1 MNYVEENFSPEKRAA
16 VLVETL
22 PYIQHF
28 AGEVVVIKLGGNAMV
43 DDELATQ
50 FAQDIVLM
58 HSVGIKPVVV
68 HGGAPQIGGM
78 LDRLGMKSQFVD
90 GLRVTDSDTLDIARM
105 VLVGKVNRDIVS
117 SINIHGPLAVGISGE
132 DAGLITAKSHSKELG
147 FVGEVQDVN
156 PSLIEGL
163 LKEGHIP
170 VISSIGADGNGQSYN
185 INADTVA
192 SSLATAL
199 KAKRIIYLTD
209 IEGLRADM
217 ENPES
222 HISKITTSNLKEMIE
237 SGTISGGMIP
247 KAKACLEAIDAGV
260 GSAHMIDG
268 RVPHVIL
275 LELFTDSGIGTMV
288 LPDQENENVT

>member
-1 MNYVEENFSPEKRAA
+1 MNTSEENFSPERRAA

-28 AGEVVVIKLGGNAMV
+28 SGETVVVKLGGNAMV
-43 DDELATQ
+43 DDELASQ

-58 HSVGIKPVVV
+58 QSVGIKPVVV
-68 HGGAPQIGGM
+68 HGGAPQIGSM
-78 LDRLGMKSQFVD
+78 LDRLGMDSQFVD
-90 GLRVTDSDTLDIARM
+90 GLRVTDSDTLDVARM

-132 DAGLITAKSHSKELG
+132 DAGLITATSRHEDLG
-147 FVGEVQDVN
+147 FVGEIQAVN
-156 PSLIEGL
+156 PTIINGL

-170 VISSIGADGNGQSYN
+170 VVSSIGADGEGQAYN

-192 SSLATAL
+192 SSLAAAL
-199 KAKRIIYLTD
+199 EAKRILYLTD

-217 ENPES
+217 EDPES
-222 HISKITTSNLKEMIE
+222 HISEIMSSDLQNLIDN
-237 SGTISGGMIP
+237 GTISGGMIP
-247 KAKACLEAIDAGV
+247 KAQACLEAVQAGV
-260 GSAHMIDG
+260 GSAHMVDG
-268 RVPHVIL
+268 RISHVIL

-288 LPDQENENVT
+288 LPDQEKK

>member
-1 MNYVEENFSPEKRAA
+1 MSYVEENFSPEKRAA

-58 HSVGIKPVVV
+58 HSVGIRPVVV

>member
-1 MNYVEENFSPEKRAA
+1 MNTSEENFSPERRAA

-28 AGEVVVIKLGGNAMV
+28 SGETVVVKLGGNAMV
-43 DDELATQ
+43 DDELASQ

-58 HSVGIKPVVV
+58 QSVGIKPVVV
-68 HGGAPQIGGM
+68 HGGAPQIGSM
-78 LDRLGMKSQFVD
+78 LDRLGMDSQFVD
-90 GLRVTDSDTLDIARM
+90 GLRVTDGDTLDVARM

-132 DAGLITAKSHSKELG
+132 DAGLITATSRHEDLG
-147 FVGEVQDVN
+147 FVGEIQAVN
-156 PSLIEGL
+156 PTIINGL

-170 VISSIGADGNGQSYN
+170 VVSSIGADDKGQAYN

-192 SSLATAL
+192 SSLAAAL
-199 KAKRIIYLTD
+199 EAKRILYLTD

-217 ENPES
+217 EDPES
-222 HISKITTSNLKEMIE
+222 HISEITSSDLQNLIDN
-237 SGTISGGMIP
+237 GTISGGMIP
-247 KAKACLEAIDAGV
+247 KAQACLEAVQAGV
-260 GSAHMIDG
+260 GSAHMVDG
-268 RVPHVIL
+268 RISHVIL

-288 LPDQENENVT
+288 LPDQEKK

>member
-1 MNYVEENFSPEKRAA
+1 MNTSEENFSPERRAA

-28 AGEVVVIKLGGNAMV
+28 SGETVVVKLGGNAMV
-43 DDELATQ
+43 DDELASQ

-58 HSVGIKPVVV
+58 QSVGIKPVVV
-68 HGGAPQIGGM
+68 HGGAPQIGSM
-78 LDRLGMKSQFVD
+78 LDRLGMDSQFVD
-90 GLRVTDSDTLDIARM
+90 GLRVTDSDTLDVARM

-132 DAGLITAKSHSKELG
+132 DAGLITATSRHEDLG
-147 FVGEVQDVN
+147 FVGEIQAVN
-156 PSLIEGL
+156 PTIINGL

-170 VISSIGADGNGQSYN
+170 IVSSIGADDQGQAYN

-192 SSLATAL
+192 SSLAAAL
-199 KAKRIIYLTD
+199 EAKRILYLTD

-217 ENPES
+217 EDPES
-222 HISKITTSNLKEMIE
+222 HISEITSSDLQNLIDN
-237 SGTISGGMIP
+237 GTISGGMIP
-247 KAKACLEAIDAGV
+247 KAQACLEAVEAGV
-260 GSAHMIDG
+260 GSAHMVDG
-268 RVPHVIL
+268 RISHVIL

-288 LPDQENENVT
+288 LPDQEKK

>member
-58 HSVGIKPVVV
+58 HSVGIRPVVV

-132 DAGLITAKSHSKELG
+132 DAGLIAAKSHSKELG

>member
-1 MNYVEENFSPEKRAA
+1 MNTSEENFSPERRAA

-28 AGEVVVIKLGGNAMV
+28 SGETVVVKLGGNAMV
-43 DDELATQ
+43 DDELASQ

-58 HSVGIKPVVV
+58 QSVGIKPVVV
-68 HGGAPQIGGM
+68 HGGAPQIGSM
-78 LDRLGMKSQFVD
+78 LDRLDMDSQFVD
-90 GLRVTDSDTLDIARM
+90 GLRVTDSDTLDVARM

-132 DAGLITAKSHSKELG
+132 DAGLITATSRHEDLG
-147 FVGEVQDVN
+147 FVGEIQAVN
-156 PSLIEGL
+156 PTIINGL

-170 VISSIGADGNGQSYN
+170 VVSSIGADGEGQAYN

-192 SSLATAL
+192 SSLAAAL
-199 KAKRIIYLTD
+199 EAKRILYLTD

-217 ENPES
+217 EDPES
-222 HISKITTSNLKEMIE
+222 HISEIMSSDLQNLIDN
-237 SGTISGGMIP
+237 GTISGGMIP
-247 KAKACLEAIDAGV
+247 KAQACLEAVQAGV
-260 GSAHMIDG
+260 GSAHMVDG
-268 RVPHVIL
+268 RISHVIL

-288 LPDQENENVT
+288 LPDQEKK

>member
-1 MNYVEENFSPEKRAA
+1 MNTSEENFSPERRAA

-28 AGEVVVIKLGGNAMV
+28 SGETVVVKLGGNAMV
-43 DDELATQ
+43 DDELASQ

-58 HSVGIKPVVV
+58 QSVGIKPVVV
-68 HGGAPQIGGM
+68 HGGAPQIGSM
-78 LDRLGMKSQFVD
+78 LDRLGMDSQFVD
-90 GLRVTDSDTLDIARM
+90 GLRVTDSDTLDVARM

-132 DAGLITAKSHSKELG
+132 DAGLITATSRHEDLG
-147 FVGEVQDVN
+147 FVGEIQAVN
-156 PSLIEGL
+156 PTIINGL

-170 VISSIGADGNGQSYN
+170 IVSSIGADDKGQAYN

-192 SSLATAL
+192 SSLAAAL
-199 KAKRIIYLTD
+199 EAKRILYLTD

-217 ENPES
+217 EDPES
-222 HISKITTSNLKEMIE
+222 HISEITSSDLQNLIDN
-237 SGTISGGMIP
+237 GTISGGMIP
-247 KAKACLEAIDAGV
+247 KAQACLEAVEAGV
-260 GSAHMIDG
+260 GSAHMVDG
-268 RVPHVIL
+268 RISHVIL

-288 LPDQENENVT
+288 LPDQEKK

>member
-1 MNYVEENFSPEKRAA
+1 MNTSEENFSPERRAA

-28 AGEVVVIKLGGNAMV
+28 SGETVVVKLGGNAMV
-43 DDELATQ
+43 DDELASQ

-58 HSVGIKPVVV
+58 QSVGIKPVVV
-68 HGGAPQIGGM
+68 HGGAPQIGSM
-78 LDRLGMKSQFVD
+78 LDRLGMDSQFVD
-90 GLRVTDSDTLDIARM
+90 GLRVTDSDTLDVARM

-132 DAGLITAKSHSKELG
+132 DAGLITATSLHEDLG
-147 FVGEVQDVN
+147 FVGEIQAVN
-156 PSLIEGL
+156 PTIINGL

-170 VISSIGADGNGQSYN
+170 VVSSIGADDKGQAYN

-192 SSLATAL
+192 SYLAAAL
-199 KAKRIIYLTD
+199 EAKRILYLTD

-217 ENPES
+217 EDPES
-222 HISKITTSNLKEMIE
+222 HISEIMSSDLQNLIDN
-237 SGTISGGMIP
+237 GTISGGMIP
-247 KAKACLEAIDAGV
+247 KAQACLEAVQAGV
-260 GSAHMIDG
+260 GSAHMVDG
-268 RVPHVIL
+268 RISHVIL

-288 LPDQENENVT
+288 LPDQEKK

>member
-1 MNYVEENFSPEKRAA
+1 MNTSEENFSPERRAA

-28 AGEVVVIKLGGNAMV
+28 SGETVVVKLGGNAMV
-43 DDELATQ
+43 DDELASQ

-58 HSVGIKPVVV
+58 QSVGIKPVVV
-68 HGGAPQIGGM
+68 HGGAPQIGSM
-78 LDRLGMKSQFVD
+78 LDRLGMDSQFVD
-90 GLRVTDSDTLDIARM
+90 GLRVTDSDTLDVARM

-132 DAGLITAKSHSKELG
+132 DAGLITATSRHEDLG
-147 FVGEVQDVN
+147 FVGEIQAVN
-156 PSLIEGL
+156 PTIINGL

-170 VISSIGADGNGQSYN
+170 VVSSIGADDKGQAYN

-192 SSLATAL
+192 SSLAAAL
-199 KAKRIIYLTD
+199 EAKRILYLTD

-217 ENPES
+217 EDPES
-222 HISKITTSNLKEMIE
+222 HISEITSSDLQNLIDN
-237 SGTISGGMIP
+237 GTISGGMIP
-247 KAKACLEAIDAGV
+247 KAQACLEAVQAGV
-260 GSAHMIDG
+260 GSAHMVDG
-268 RVPHVIL
+268 RISHVIL

-288 LPDQENENVT
+288 LPDQEKK

>member
-58 HSVGIKPVVV
+58 HSVGIRPVVV

-222 HISKITTSNLKEMIE
+222 HISKCI
-237 SGTISGGMIP
+237 
-247 KAKACLEAIDAGV
+247 
-260 GSAHMIDG
+260 GS
-268 RVPHVIL
+268 
-275 LELFTDSGIGTMV
+275 
-288 LPDQENENVT
+288 

>member
-1 MNYVEENFSPEKRAA
+1 MNTSEENFSPERRAA

-28 AGEVVVIKLGGNAMV
+28 SGETVVVKLGGNAMV
-43 DDELATQ
+43 DDELASQ

-58 HSVGIKPVVV
+58 QSVGIKPVVV
-68 HGGAPQIGGM
+68 HGGAPQIGSM
-78 LDRLGMKSQFVD
+78 LDRLGMDSQFVD
-90 GLRVTDSDTLDIARM
+90 GLRVTDGDTLDVARM

-132 DAGLITAKSHSKELG
+132 DAGLITATSRHEDLG
-147 FVGEVQDVN
+147 FVGEIQAVN
-156 PSLIEGL
+156 PTIINGL

-170 VISSIGADGNGQSYN
+170 VVSSIGADDKGQAYN

-192 SSLATAL
+192 SSLAAAL
-199 KAKRIIYLTD
+199 EAKRILYMTD

-217 ENPES
+217 EDPES
-222 HISKITTSNLKEMIE
+222 HISEITSSDLQNLIDN
-237 SGTISGGMIP
+237 GTISGGMIP
-247 KAKACLEAIDAGV
+247 KAQACLEAVQAGV
-260 GSAHMIDG
+260 GSAHMVDG
-268 RVPHVIL
+268 RISHVIL

-288 LPDQENENVT
+288 LPDQEKK

>member
-58 HSVGIKPVVV
+58 HSVGIRPVVV

-288 LPDQENENVT
+288 FPDQENENVT

>member
-1 MNYVEENFSPEKRAA
+1 MNTSEENFSPERRAA

-28 AGEVVVIKLGGNAMV
+28 SGETVVVKIGGNAMV
-43 DDELATQ
+43 DDELASQ

-58 HSVGIKPVVV
+58 QSVGIKPVVV
-68 HGGAPQIGGM
+68 HGGAPQIGSM
-78 LDRLGMKSQFVD
+78 LDRLGMDSQFVD
-90 GLRVTDSDTLDIARM
+90 GLRVTDSDTLDVARM

-132 DAGLITAKSHSKELG
+132 DAGLITATSRHEDLG
-147 FVGEVQDVN
+147 FVGEIQAVN
-156 PSLIEGL
+156 PTIINGL

-170 VISSIGADGNGQSYN
+170 VVSSIGADGEGQAYN

-192 SSLATAL
+192 SSLAAAL
-199 KAKRIIYLTD
+199 EAKRILYLTD

-217 ENPES
+217 EDPES
-222 HISKITTSNLKEMIE
+222 HISEITSSDLQNLIDN
-237 SGTISGGMIP
+237 GTISGGMIP
-247 KAKACLEAIDAGV
+247 KAQACLEAVQAGV
-260 GSAHMIDG
+260 GSAHMVDG
-268 RVPHVIL
+268 RISHVIL

-288 LPDQENENVT
+288 LPDQEKK

>member
-1 MNYVEENFSPEKRAA
+1 MNTSEENFSPERRAA

-28 AGEVVVIKLGGNAMV
+28 SGETVVVKLGGNAMV
-43 DDELATQ
+43 DDELASQ

-58 HSVGIKPVVV
+58 QSVGIKPVVV
-68 HGGAPQIGGM
+68 HGGAPQIGSM
-78 LDRLGMKSQFVD
+78 LDRLGMDSQFVD
-90 GLRVTDSDTLDIARM
+90 GLRVTDSDTLDVARM

-132 DAGLITAKSHSKELG
+132 DAGLITATSRHEDLG
-147 FVGEVQDVN
+147 FVGEIQAVN
-156 PSLIEGL
+156 PTIINGL

-170 VISSIGADGNGQSYN
+170 VVSSIGADDEGQAYN

-192 SSLATAL
+192 SSLAAAL
-199 KAKRIIYLTD
+199 EAKRILYLTD

-217 ENPES
+217 EDPES
-222 HISKITTSNLKEMIE
+222 HISEIMSSDLQNLIDN
-237 SGTISGGMIP
+237 GTISGGMIP
-247 KAKACLEAIDAGV
+247 KAQACLEAVQAGV
-260 GSAHMIDG
+260 GSAHMVDG
-268 RVPHVIL
+268 RISHVIL

-288 LPDQENENVT
+288 LPDQEKK

>member
-1 MNYVEENFSPEKRAA
+1 MNTSEENFSPERRAA

-28 AGEVVVIKLGGNAMV
+28 AGETVVVKLGGNAMV
-43 DDELATQ
+43 DDELASQ

-58 HSVGIKPVVV
+58 QSVGIKPVVV
-68 HGGAPQIGGM
+68 HGGAPQIGSM
-78 LDRLGMKSQFVD
+78 LDRLGMDSQFVD
-90 GLRVTDSDTLDIARM
+90 GLRVTDSDTLDVARM

-132 DAGLITAKSHSKELG
+132 DAGLITATSRHEDLG
-147 FVGEVQDVN
+147 FVGEIQTVN
-156 PSLIEGL
+156 PTIINGL

-170 VISSIGADGNGQSYN
+170 VVSSIGADGEGQAYN

-192 SSLATAL
+192 SSLAAAL
-199 KAKRIIYLTD
+199 EAKRILYLTD

-217 ENPES
+217 EDPES
-222 HISKITTSNLKEMIE
+222 HISEITSSDLQNLINN
-237 SGTISGGMIP
+237 GTISGGMIP
-247 KAKACLEAIDAGV
+247 KAQACLEAVQAGV
-260 GSAHMIDG
+260 GSAHMVDG
-268 RVPHVIL
+268 RISHVIL

-288 LPDQENENVT
+288 LPDQEKK

>member
-1 MNYVEENFSPEKRAA
+1 MNTSEENFSPERRAA

-28 AGEVVVIKLGGNAMV
+28 SGETVVVKLGGNAMV
-43 DDELATQ
+43 DDELASQ

-58 HSVGIKPVVV
+58 QSVGIKPVVV
-68 HGGAPQIGGM
+68 HGGAPQIGSM
-78 LDRLGMKSQFVD
+78 LDRLGMDSQFVD
-90 GLRVTDSDTLDIARM
+90 GLRVTDGDTLDVARM

-132 DAGLITAKSHSKELG
+132 DAGLITATSRHEDLG
-147 FVGEVQDVN
+147 FVGEIQAVN
-156 PSLIEGL
+156 PTIINGL

-170 VISSIGADGNGQSYN
+170 IVSSIGADDKGQAYN

-192 SSLATAL
+192 SSLAAAL
-199 KAKRIIYLTD
+199 EAKRILYLTD

-217 ENPES
+217 EDPES
-222 HISKITTSNLKEMIE
+222 HISEITSSDLQNLIDN
-237 SGTISGGMIP
+237 GTISGGMIP
-247 KAKACLEAIDAGV
+247 KAQACLEAVEAGV
-260 GSAHMIDG
+260 GSAHMVDG
-268 RVPHVIL
+268 RISHVIL

-288 LPDQENENVT
+288 LPDQEKK

>member
-1 MNYVEENFSPEKRAA
+1 MNTSEENFSPERRAA

-28 AGEVVVIKLGGNAMV
+28 SGETVVVKLGGNAIV
-43 DDELATQ
+43 DDELASQ

-58 HSVGIKPVVV
+58 QSVGIKPVVV
-68 HGGAPQIGGM
+68 HGGAPQIGSM
-78 LDRLGMKSQFVD
+78 LDRIGMDSQFVD
-90 GLRVTDSDTLDIARM
+90 GLRVTDGDTLDVARM

-132 DAGLITAKSHSKELG
+132 DAGLITATSRHEDLG
-147 FVGEVQDVN
+147 FVGEIQAVN
-156 PSLIEGL
+156 PTIINGL

-170 VISSIGADGNGQSYN
+170 VVSSIGADDKGQAYN

-192 SSLATAL
+192 SSLAAAL
-199 KAKRIIYLTD
+199 EAKRILYLTD

-217 ENPES
+217 EDPES
-222 HISKITTSNLKEMIE
+222 HISQIMSSDLQNLIDN
-237 SGTISGGMIP
+237 GTISGGMIP
-247 KAKACLEAIDAGV
+247 KAQACLEAVQAGV
-260 GSAHMIDG
+260 GSAHMVDG
-268 RVPHVIL
+268 RISHVIL

-288 LPDQENENVT
+288 LPDQEKK

>member
-1 MNYVEENFSPEKRAA
+1 MNTSEENFSPERRAA

-28 AGEVVVIKLGGNAMV
+28 SGETVVVKLGGNAMV
-43 DDELATQ
+43 DDELASQ

-58 HSVGIKPVVV
+58 QSVGIKPVVV
-68 HGGAPQIGGM
+68 HGGAPQIGSM
-78 LDRLGMKSQFVD
+78 LDRLGMDSQFVD
-90 GLRVTDSDTLDIARM
+90 GLRVTDSDTLDVARM

-132 DAGLITAKSHSKELG
+132 DAGLITAASLHEDLG
-147 FVGEVQDVN
+147 FVGEIQAVN
-156 PSLIEGL
+156 PTIITGL

-170 VISSIGADGNGQSYN
+170 VVSSIGADDKGQAFN

-192 SSLATAL
+192 SSLAAAL
-199 KAKRIIYLTD
+199 EAKRILYLTD

-217 ENPES
+217 EDPES
-222 HISKITTSNLKEMIE
+222 HISEIMSSDLQNLIDN
-237 SGTISGGMIP
+237 GTISGGMIP
-247 KAKACLEAIDAGV
+247 KAQACLEAVQAGV
-260 GSAHMIDG
+260 GSAHMVDG
-268 RVPHVIL
+268 RISHVIL

-288 LPDQENENVT
+288 LPDQEKK

>member
-1 MNYVEENFSPEKRAA
+1 MNTSEENFSPERRAA

-28 AGEVVVIKLGGNAMV
+28 SGETVVVKLGGNAMV
-43 DDELATQ
+43 DDELASQ

-58 HSVGIKPVVV
+58 QSVGIKPVVV
-68 HGGAPQIGGM
+68 HGGAPQIGSM
-78 LDRLGMKSQFVD
+78 LDRLGMDSQFVD
-90 GLRVTDSDTLDIARM
+90 GLRVTDGDTLDVARM

-132 DAGLITAKSHSKELG
+132 DAGLITATSLHEDLG
-147 FVGEVQDVN
+147 FVGEIQAVN
-156 PSLIEGL
+156 PTIINGL

-170 VISSIGADGNGQSYN
+170 VVSSIGADDKGQAYN

-192 SSLATAL
+192 SYLAAAL
-199 KAKRIIYLTD
+199 EAKRILYLTD

-217 ENPES
+217 EDPES
-222 HISKITTSNLKEMIE
+222 HISEITSSDLQNLIDN
-237 SGTISGGMIP
+237 GTISGGMIP
-247 KAKACLEAIDAGV
+247 KAQACLEAVEAGV
-260 GSAHMIDG
+260 GSAHMVDG
-268 RVPHVIL
+268 RISHVIL

-288 LPDQENENVT
+288 LPDQEKK

>member
-217 ENPES
+217 DNPES

>member
-58 HSVGIKPVVV
+58 HSVGIRPVVV

-132 DAGLITAKSHSKELG
+132 EAGLITAKSHSKELG

>member
-1 MNYVEENFSPEKRAA
+1 MNTSEENFSPERRAA

-28 AGEVVVIKLGGNAMV
+28 SGETVVVKLGGNAMV
-43 DDELATQ
+43 DDELASQ

-58 HSVGIKPVVV
+58 QSVGIKPVVV
-68 HGGAPQIGGM
+68 HGGAPQIGSM
-78 LDRLGMKSQFVD
+78 LDRLGMDSQFVD
-90 GLRVTDSDTLDIARM
+90 GLRVTDGDTLDVARM

-132 DAGLITAKSHSKELG
+132 DAGLITATSRHEDLG
-147 FVGEVQDVN
+147 FVGEIQAVN
-156 PSLIEGL
+156 PTIINGL

-170 VISSIGADGNGQSYN
+170 IVSSIGADDKGQAYN

-192 SSLATAL
+192 SSLAAAL
-199 KAKRIIYLTD
+199 EAKRILYLTD

-217 ENPES
+217 EDPES
-222 HISKITTSNLKEMIE
+222 HISQIMSSDLQNLIDN
-237 SGTISGGMIP
+237 GTISGGMIP
-247 KAKACLEAIDAGV
+247 KAQACLEAVQAGV
-260 GSAHMIDG
+260 GSAHMVDG
-268 RVPHVIL
+268 RISHVIL

-288 LPDQENENVT
+288 LPDQEKK

>member
-1 MNYVEENFSPEKRAA
+1 MNTSEENFSPERRAA

-28 AGEVVVIKLGGNAMV
+28 SGETVVVKLGGNAMV
-43 DDELATQ
+43 DDELASQ

-58 HSVGIKPVVV
+58 QSVGIKPVVV
-68 HGGAPQIGGM
+68 HGGAPQIGSM
-78 LDRLGMKSQFVD
+78 LDRLGMDSQFVD
-90 GLRVTDSDTLDIARM
+90 GLRVTDSDTLDVARM

-132 DAGLITAKSHSKELG
+132 DAGLITAASLHEDLG
-147 FVGEVQDVN
+147 FVGEIQAVN
-156 PSLIEGL
+156 PTIITGL

-170 VISSIGADGNGQSYN
+170 VVSSIGADDKGQAFN

-192 SSLATAL
+192 SSLAAAL
-199 KAKRIIYLTD
+199 EAKRILYLTD

-217 ENPES
+217 EDPES
-222 HISKITTSNLKEMIE
+222 HISEITSSDLQNLIDN
-237 SGTISGGMIP
+237 GTISGGMIP
-247 KAKACLEAIDAGV
+247 KAQACLEAVQAGV
-260 GSAHMIDG
+260 GSAHMVDG
-268 RVPHVIL
+268 RISHVIL

-288 LPDQENENVT
+288 LPDQEKK

>member
-1 MNYVEENFSPEKRAA
+1 MNTSEENFSPERRAA

-28 AGEVVVIKLGGNAMV
+28 SGETVVVKLGGNAMV
-43 DDELATQ
+43 DDELASQ

-58 HSVGIKPVVV
+58 QSVGIKPVVV
-68 HGGAPQIGGM
+68 HGGAPQIGSM
-78 LDRLGMKSQFVD
+78 LDRLGMDSQFVD
-90 GLRVTDSDTLDIARM
+90 GLRVTDGDTLDVARM

-132 DAGLITAKSHSKELG
+132 DAGLITATSRHEDLG
-147 FVGEVQDVN
+147 FVGEIQAVN
-156 PSLIEGL
+156 PTIINGL

-170 VISSIGADGNGQSYN
+170 VVSSIGADDKGQAYN

-192 SSLATAL
+192 SSLAAAL
-199 KAKRIIYLTD
+199 EAKRILYLTD

-217 ENPES
+217 EDPES
-222 HISKITTSNLKEMIE
+222 HISEITSSDLQNLIDN
-237 SGTISGGMIP
+237 GTISGGMIP
-247 KAKACLEAIDAGV
+247 KAQACLEAVEAGV
-260 GSAHMIDG
+260 GSAHMVDG
-268 RVPHVIL
+268 RISHVIL

-288 LPDQENENVT
+288 LPDQEKK

>member
-58 HSVGIKPVVV
+58 HSVGIRPVVV

-132 DAGLITAKSHSKELG
+132 DAGLVTAKSHSKELG

>member
-1 MNYVEENFSPEKRAA
+1 MNTSEENFSPERRAA

-28 AGEVVVIKLGGNAMV
+28 SGETVVVKLGGNAMV
-43 DDELATQ
+43 DDELASQ

-58 HSVGIKPVVV
+58 QSVGIKPVVV
-68 HGGAPQIGGM
+68 HGGAPQIGSM
-78 LDRLGMKSQFVD
+78 LDRLGMDSQFVD
-90 GLRVTDSDTLDIARM
+90 GLRVTDGDTLDVARM

-132 DAGLITAKSHSKELG
+132 DAGLITATSRHEDLG
-147 FVGEVQDVN
+147 FVGEIQAVN
-156 PSLIEGL
+156 PTIINGL

-170 VISSIGADGNGQSYN
+170 VVSSIGADDKGQAYN

-192 SSLATAL
+192 SSLAAAL
-199 KAKRIIYLTD
+199 EAKRILYLTD

-217 ENPES
+217 EDPES
-222 HISKITTSNLKEMIE
+222 HISQIMSSDLQNLIDN
-237 SGTISGGMIP
+237 GTISGGMIP
-247 KAKACLEAIDAGV
+247 KAQACLEAVEAGV
-260 GSAHMIDG
+260 GSAHMVDG
-268 RVPHVIL
+268 RISHVIL

-288 LPDQENENVT
+288 LPDQEKK

>member
-1 MNYVEENFSPEKRAA
+1 MNTSEENFSPERRAA

-28 AGEVVVIKLGGNAMV
+28 SGETVVVKLGGNAMV
-43 DDELATQ
+43 DDELASQ

-58 HSVGIKPVVV
+58 QSVGIKPVVV
-68 HGGAPQIGGM
+68 HGGAPQIGSM
-78 LDRLGMKSQFVD
+78 LDRLGMDSQFVD
-90 GLRVTDSDTLDIARM
+90 GLRVTDSDTLDVARM

-132 DAGLITAKSHSKELG
+132 DAGLITATSRHEDLG
-147 FVGEVQDVN
+147 FVGEIQTVN
-156 PSLIEGL
+156 PTIINGL

-170 VISSIGADGNGQSYN
+170 VVSSIGADGEGQAYN

-192 SSLATAL
+192 SSLAAAL
-199 KAKRIIYLTD
+199 EAKRILYLTD

-217 ENPES
+217 EDPES
-222 HISKITTSNLKEMIE
+222 HISEIMSSDLQNLIDN
-237 SGTISGGMIP
+237 GTISGGMIP
-247 KAKACLEAIDAGV
+247 KAQACLEAVQAGV
-260 GSAHMIDG
+260 GSAHMVDG
-268 RVPHVIL
+268 RISHVIL

-288 LPDQENENVT
+288 LPDQEKK

>member
-1 MNYVEENFSPEKRAA
+1 MNTSEENFSPERRAA

-28 AGEVVVIKLGGNAMV
+28 SGETVVVKLGGNAMV
-43 DDELATQ
+43 DDELASQ

-58 HSVGIKPVVV
+58 QSVGIKPVVV
-68 HGGAPQIGGM
+68 HGGAPQIGSM
-78 LDRLGMKSQFVD
+78 LDRLGMDSQFVD
-90 GLRVTDSDTLDIARM
+90 GLRVTDSDTLDVARM

-132 DAGLITAKSHSKELG
+132 DAGLITATSRHEDLG
-147 FVGEVQDVN
+147 FVGEIQAVN
-156 PSLIEGL
+156 PTIINGL

-170 VISSIGADGNGQSYN
+170 VVSSIGADDEGQAYN

-192 SSLATAL
+192 SSLAAAL
-199 KAKRIIYLTD
+199 EAKRILYLTD

-217 ENPES
+217 EDPES
-222 HISKITTSNLKEMIE
+222 HISEITSSDLQNLIDN
-237 SGTISGGMIP
+237 GTISGGMIP
-247 KAKACLEAIDAGV
+247 KAQACLEAVQAGV
-260 GSAHMIDG
+260 GSAHMVDG
-268 RVPHVIL
+268 RISHVIL

-288 LPDQENENVT
+288 LPDQEKK

>member
-147 FVGEVQDVN
+147 FAGEVQDVN

>member
-1 MNYVEENFSPEKRAA
+1 MNTSEENFSPERRAA

-28 AGEVVVIKLGGNAMV
+28 AGETVVVKLGGNAMV
-43 DDELATQ
+43 DDELASQ

-58 HSVGIKPVVV
+58 QSVGIKPVVV
-68 HGGAPQIGGM
+68 HGGAPQIGSM
-78 LDRLGMKSQFVD
+78 LDRLGMESEFVD
-90 GLRVTDSDTLDIARM
+90 GLRVTDSDTLDVARM

-132 DAGLITAKSHSKELG
+132 DAGLITATSRHEDLG
-147 FVGEVQDVN
+147 FVGEIQAVN
-156 PSLIEGL
+156 PTIINGL

-170 VISSIGADGNGQSYN
+170 VVSSIGADDEGQAYN

-192 SSLATAL
+192 SSLAAAL
-199 KAKRIIYLTD
+199 EAKRILYLTD

-217 ENPES
+217 EDPES
-222 HISKITTSNLKEMIE
+222 HISEITSSDLQNLIDN
-237 SGTISGGMIP
+237 GTISGGMIP
-247 KAKACLEAIDAGV
+247 KAQACLEAVQAGV
-260 GSAHMIDG
+260 GSAHMVDG
-268 RVPHVIL
+268 RISHVIL

-288 LPDQENENVT
+288 LPDQEKK

>member
-1 MNYVEENFSPEKRAA
+1 MNTSEENFSPERRAA

-28 AGEVVVIKLGGNAMV
+28 SGETVVVKLGGNAMV
-43 DDELATQ
+43 DDELASQ

-58 HSVGIKPVVV
+58 QSVGIKPVVV
-68 HGGAPQIGGM
+68 HGGAPQIGSM
-78 LDRLGMKSQFVD
+78 LDRLGMDSQFVD
-90 GLRVTDSDTLDIARM
+90 GLRVTDGDTLDVARM

-132 DAGLITAKSHSKELG
+132 DAGLITATSRHEDLG
-147 FVGEVQDVN
+147 FVGEIQAVN
-156 PSLIEGL
+156 PTIINGL

-170 VISSIGADGNGQSYN
+170 VVSSIGADDKGQAYN

-192 SSLATAL
+192 SSLAAAL
-199 KAKRIIYLTD
+199 EAKRILYLTD

-217 ENPES
+217 EDPES
-222 HISKITTSNLKEMIE
+222 HISQIMSSDLQNLIDN
-237 SGTISGGMIP
+237 GTISGGMIP
-247 KAKACLEAIDAGV
+247 KAQACLEAVQAGV
-260 GSAHMIDG
+260 GSAHMVDG
-268 RVPHVIL
+268 RISHVIL

-288 LPDQENENVT
+288 LPDQEKK

>member
-1 MNYVEENFSPEKRAA
+1 MNTSEENFSPERRAA

-28 AGEVVVIKLGGNAMV
+28 SGETVVVKLGGNAMV
-43 DDELATQ
+43 DDELASQ

-58 HSVGIKPVVV
+58 QSVGIKPVVV
-68 HGGAPQIGGM
+68 HGGAPQIGSM
-78 LDRLGMKSQFVD
+78 LDRLGMDSQFVD
-90 GLRVTDSDTLDIARM
+90 GLRVTDSDTLDVARM

-132 DAGLITAKSHSKELG
+132 DAGLITATSLHEDLG
-147 FVGEVQDVN
+147 FVGEIQAVN
-156 PSLIEGL
+156 PTIINGL

-170 VISSIGADGNGQSYN
+170 VVSSIGADDKGQAYN

-192 SSLATAL
+192 SSLAAAL
-199 KAKRIIYLTD
+199 EAKRILYLTD

-217 ENPES
+217 EDPES
-222 HISKITTSNLKEMIE
+222 HISEIMSSDLQNLIDN
-237 SGTISGGMIP
+237 GTISGGMIP
-247 KAKACLEAIDAGV
+247 KAHACLEAVQAGV
-260 GSAHMIDG
+260 GSAHMVDG
-268 RVPHVIL
+268 RISHVIL

-288 LPDQENENVT
+288 LPDQEKK

>member
-1 MNYVEENFSPEKRAA
+1 MNTSEENFSPERRAA

-28 AGEVVVIKLGGNAMV
+28 SGETVVVKLGGNAMV
-43 DDELATQ
+43 DDELASQ

-58 HSVGIKPVVV
+58 QSVGIKPVVV
-68 HGGAPQIGGM
+68 HGGAPQIGSM
-78 LDRLGMKSQFVD
+78 LYRLGVDSQFVD
-90 GLRVTDSDTLDIARM
+90 GLRVTDGDTLDVARM

-132 DAGLITAKSHSKELG
+132 DAGLITATSRHEDLG
-147 FVGEVQDVN
+147 FVGEIQAVN
-156 PSLIEGL
+156 PTIINGL

-170 VISSIGADGNGQSYN
+170 VVSSIGADDKGQAYN

-192 SSLATAL
+192 SSLAAAL
-199 KAKRIIYLTD
+199 EAKRILYLTD

-217 ENPES
+217 EDPES
-222 HISKITTSNLKEMIE
+222 HISEITSSDLQNLIDN
-237 SGTISGGMIP
+237 GTISGGMIP
-247 KAKACLEAIDAGV
+247 KAQACLEAVQAGV
-260 GSAHMIDG
+260 GSAHMVDG
-268 RVPHVIL
+268 RISHVIL

-288 LPDQENENVT
+288 LPDQEKK

>member
-1 MNYVEENFSPEKRAA
+1 MNYIEENFSPEKRAA

-22 PYIQHF
+22 PYIQQF

-43 DDELATQ
+43 DDELAAQ

-58 HSVGIKPVVV
+58 QSVGIRPVVV

-78 LDRLGMKSQFVD
+78 LDRLGMESQFVD
-90 GLRVTDSDTLDIARM
+90 GLRVTDSDTLDVARM

-132 DAGLITAKSHSKELG
+132 DAGLIIAKSHNKDLG

-156 PSLIEGL
+156 PSLIESL

-170 VISSIGADGNGQSYN
+170 VISSIGTDGSGQSYN

-217 ENPES
+217 EDPES
-222 HISKITTSNLKEMIE
+222 HISEIEISNLKEMVE
-237 SGTISGGMIP
+237 GGTISGGMIP
-247 KAKACLEAIDAGV
+247 KAKACLEAIEAGV
-260 GSAHMIDG
+260 GSAHMVDG

-288 LPDQENENVT
+288 LPDQENKNGT